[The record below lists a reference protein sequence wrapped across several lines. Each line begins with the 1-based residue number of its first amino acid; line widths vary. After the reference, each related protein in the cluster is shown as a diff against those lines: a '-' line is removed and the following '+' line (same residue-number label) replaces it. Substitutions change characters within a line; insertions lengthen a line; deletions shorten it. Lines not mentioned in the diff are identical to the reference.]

1 MVSNYTYPN
10 PHFMQ
15 TPQPGFERNQY
26 NAYMQP
32 SSVQA
37 GPVQKF
43 IKGRPVTCFEE
54 AQGCAIDWDGSL
66 HVFPDLANKRIYT
79 KQVMPD
85 GSCPIKYYVEQ
96 QLPQTTPSQVNEQ
109 PVSNKIIEELQNKVA
124 MLEQQLQR
132 LNNNESKSNATV
144 PNVRTA

>member
-1 MVSNYTYPN
+1 MFSNYTYPN
-10 PHFMQ
+10 QHYVQP
-15 TPQPGFERNQY
+15 PQLGFDRNQY

-66 HVFPDLANKRIYT
+66 HVFPDIVNKRIYT

-85 GSCPIKYYVEQ
+85 GSCPIRYYVEQ
-96 QLPQTTPSQVNEQ
+96 QIPQNTSSQANET

-124 MLEQQLQR
+124 MLEQQLKG
-132 LNNNESKSNATV
+132 LSKNDSKSNANV

>member
-10 PHFMQ
+10 PGYMQ
-15 TPQPGFERNQY
+15 SPQLGERMQPY

-32 SSVQA
+32 SSVQS
-37 GPVQKF
+37 GPAQKF
-43 IKGRPVTCFEE
+43 LKGRPVTCFEE

-85 GSCPIKYYVEQ
+85 GSCPVKYYVEQ
-96 QLPQTTPSQVNEQ
+96 PLPQSTPSQVNEQ
-109 PVSNKIIEELQNKVA
+109 PVSNKIIEELQNRVV
-124 MLEQQLQR
+124 MLEQQLKG
-132 LNNNESKSNATV
+132 LKNEPKSNATV